1 MSENLDSEATDFDLF
16 GNPVRLGKG
25 QRGRP
30 PYEPTEKDRNKVKL
44 LLALGCEIRH
54 AGELVYADD
63 LDIGRDSA
71 FEPIGVSCRI
81 CDRRDCHQRAAPP
94 LKRKLGVD
102 FDRRDT
108 IPYSFE

>member
-1 MSENLDSEATDFDLF
+1 MKRTLVAAVFS
-16 GNPVRLGKG
+16 G
-25 QRGRP
+25 
-30 PYEPTEKDRNKVKL
+30 
-44 LLALGCEIRH
+44 LAAAAARAETI
-54 AGELVYADD
+54 ESVYTD